1 MERLVRIIKM
11 KKPKLSRILRKG
23 KAIFLAYDQG
33 LEHGPKDF
41 NDKNVNPAYI
51 IKVAKKGKFTG
62 LVLQKGIARK
72 YKSELKKAKI
82 PLILKLN
89 GKTNLVK
96 GDPISA
102 QIATVKEAVK
112 LGASAVGF
120 TIYLGSIHEEE
131 MLEEFAKI
139 EREAHSKG
147 LPVIVW
153 IYPRG
158 KSVKR
163 KSTRELMAY
172 AARTGLEIGAD
183 VIKIK
188 YNGNLKDLKW
198 AVKNAGKTK
207 IVIAGG
213 IKKDE
218 KLFLRQVREI
228 MRSGCIGLA
237 IGRNIWQ
244 NKEPLSITKKIK
256 KIIFK

>member
-1 MERLVRIIKM
+1 M
-11 KKPKLSRILRKG
+11 KTNFNKILSKG

-33 LEHGPKDF
+33 LEHGPTDF
-41 NDKNVNPAYI
+41 NDKNIDPKYI
-51 IKVAKKGKFTG
+51 IDIARRGKYNAVIF
-62 LVLQKGIARK
+62 QKGIAQK
-72 YKSELKKAKI
+72 YKSELKKAKV

-96 GDPISA
+96 GEPVSRQLCI
-102 QIATVKEAVK
+102 VKEAIR
-112 LGASAVGF
+112 LGALAVGY
-120 TIYLGSIHEEE
+120 TIYIGSKYEHI
-131 MLEEFAKI
+131 MMNEFQKI

-163 KSTRELMAY
+163 KSSRELMAY

-183 VIKIK
+183 IIKIK
-188 YNGNLKDLKW
+188 YNGKKKDLKW
-198 AVKNAGKTK
+198 AVKSAGKSK

-218 KLFLRQVREI
+218 KLFLKQLKEI
-228 MRSGCIGLA
+228 TDAGAIGLA
-237 IGRNIWQ
+237 VGRNVWQ
-244 NKEPLSITKKIK
+244 NKEPLKITRKIK
-256 KIIFK
+256 KVIWG